1 MSPANR
7 QILLKLLV
15 AFLVSYLILLGIYWH
30 ESRGYAQRQAGKLMK
45 DALLTHHA
53 IHSFVEKFQRKEI
66 YRLKQ
71 EGVLYKDF
79 FLPELMSR
87 TFAARTINDLLNEE
101 RKRAGEPQI
110 YFKLA
115 TNTPRNPLNLADSWE
130 STLLAR
136 MNTGNLS
143 EYQEINRDNN
153 GELRIFFA
161 LPIDPNNA
169 SCLICHGD
177 PKNAPKEMLQRY
189 GDTAGFWERNGE
201 IRAMISMRV
210 PLASYYKSA
219 NRIFVILSCV
229 TLLVFTAIFYA
240 ITHFLR
246 RIDRHEQM
254 LIESEKMASLGRLV
268 AGFAHEINTPIG
280 IAVGA
285 STHALESSSEV
296 RLMLRQEEVHEDD
309 LLSRLDEIEQACKL
323 TYSNLNRTAEMVRGF
338 KRTAVDQT
346 RGEARLYNLR
356 EIIEDVVV
364 SLHDRIKRSAVTVV
378 VNAASDIQLYGRPGV
393 VDQILTNLISN
404 SLLHGFN
411 NGDRTGQIT
420 ITARLDGNDIVID
433 HDDDGVG
440 INQRAIQKL
449 FEPFFTTAR
458 ENGGSGLGLF
468 ICYNLV
474 TAELKGSIKCYSEP
488 NHGTKFVVR
497 YPAESI
503 QHTRN
508 GVPE

>member
-1 MSPANR
+1 MSPVNR

-30 ESRGYAQRQAGKLMK
+30 ESREYAQRQAGKLMK

-115 TNTPRNPLNLADSWE
+115 TNNPRNPLNLADSWE

-136 MNTGNLS
+136 MNTGNLN

-169 SCLICHGD
+169 SCLMCHGD
-177 PKNAPKEMLQRY
+177 PKHAPKEMLQRY
-189 GDTAGFWERNGE
+189 GDTAGFWERSGE
-201 IRAMISMRV
+201 IRALISMRV

-219 NRIFVILSCV
+219 SRIFLILSGV
-229 TLLVFTAIFYA
+229 TLFVFAVIFYA

-285 STHALESSSEV
+285 STHALQASSEV
-296 RLMLRQEEVHEDD
+296 RTMLQQEEVNEADLVTTLDD
-309 LLSRLDEIEQACKL
+309 IDQACNL
-323 TYSNLNRTAEMVRGF
+323 TYSNLNRAAELVRGF

-356 EIIEDVVV
+356 ETIEDVVA
-364 SLHDRIKRSAVTVV
+364 SLHDRIKRSAVTVTV
-378 VNAASDIQLYGRPGV
+378 QAPADIQLYGRPGV
-393 VDQILTNLISN
+393 VDQILTNLITN
-404 SLLHGFN
+404 SLLHGFQ
-411 NGDRTGQIT
+411 NGTRTGEIT
-420 ITARLDGNDIVID
+420 ISGRRDGDEIIIEFVD
-433 HDDDGVG
+433 TG
-440 INQRAIQKL
+440 IGMSQRTLQKL

-458 ENGGSGLGLF
+458 ESGGSGLGLF
-468 ICYNLV
+468 ICYNLATV
-474 TAELKGSIKCYSEP
+474 ELKGSIKCYSEP
-488 NHGTKFVVR
+488 NNGTKFVVR
-497 YPAESI
+497 YPIETI
-503 QHTRN
+503 QHPRN
-508 GVPE
+508 EVPE